1 MPVKT
6 LVFETSASTNS
17 AIEALFT
24 LTFLKA
30 GVLTGGQSYVK
41 FCIIQN
47 NIAIKAPKIV
57 IYPQKLVYLQS
68 LKMES
73 QVKLFSGIATEVLAE
88 KIATS
93 YGQSLGKV
101 EHYRFSDGELQASY
115 EESIR
120 GHSVFIMQS
129 TMPPADNL
137 MELLLLIDAAKRA
150 SARHIV
156 AVIPYYGYARQDRKD
171 KPRVAIGAKLV
182 ADMLAVAGATRVMT
196 MDLHADQIQGFF
208 NVPVDHLY
216 ASTIFLPYIKS
227 LNLPNLTMAAPDMGG
242 SKRANGYAKHL
253 KAEMVICY
261 KQRAKANVVE
271 SMTAIGEIE
280 GRNII
285 LVDDLVDTGGTL
297 CKAADMMMERGA
309 LSVRAICTHPVL
321 SGKAYENIQNSKLTE
336 LIVTDTIPLTGE
348 CPKIKVI
355 SVAPLFAKVINSVHN
370 YESISSNFIL

>member
-1 MPVKT
+1 
-6 LVFETSASTNS
+6 
-17 AIEALFT
+17 
-24 LTFLKA
+24 
-30 GVLTGGQSYVK
+30 
-41 FCIIQN
+41 
-47 NIAIKAPKIV
+47 
-57 IYPQKLVYLQS
+57 
-68 LKMES
+68 MES
-73 QVKLFSGIATEVLAE
+73 QVRLFSGIASEDLAK
-88 KIATS
+88 KIAAS
-93 YGQSLGKV
+93 YGQALGKV

-120 GHSVFIMQS
+120 GQSVYIIQS

-137 MELLLLIDAAKRA
+137 MEMLLLIDAAKRA

-156 AVIPYYGYARQDRKD
+156 AVLPYFGYARQDRKD

-216 ASTIFLPYIKS
+216 GSTVFLPYINS
-227 LNLPNLTMAAPDMGG
+227 LNLSNLTIAAPDMGG
-242 SKRANGYAKHL
+242 SKRANSYAKHL

-280 GRNII
+280 GRNIV

-297 CKAADMMMERGA
+297 CKAAEMMMDRGA
-309 LSVRAICTHPVL
+309 LSVRAVCTHPVL
-321 SGKAYENIQNSKLTE
+321 SGKAYENIEKSQLIE
-336 LIVTDTIPLTGE
+336 LIVTDSIPLKQDSS
-348 CPKIKVI
+348 KIRI
-355 SVAPLFAKVINSVHN
+355 LSVADLFAKVINSVQN
-370 YESISSNFIL
+370 YESISGNFIM

>member
-1 MPVKT
+1 MK
-6 LVFETSASTNS
+6 
-17 AIEALFT
+17 
-24 LTFLKA
+24 
-30 GVLTGGQSYVK
+30 
-41 FCIIQN
+41 
-47 NIAIKAPKIV
+47 
-57 IYPQKLVYLQS
+57 
-68 LKMES
+68 S
-73 QVKLFSGIATEVLAE
+73 QVKLFSGIATEDLAN
-88 KIATS
+88 KISTA
-93 YGQSLGKV
+93 YGQPLGKLV
-101 EHYRFSDGELQASY
+101 HYRFSDGELQASY

-150 SARHIV
+150 SARQIV
-156 AVIPYYGYARQDRKD
+156 AVLPYFGYARQDRKD
-171 KPRVAIGAKLV
+171 QPRVAIGAKLV

-216 ASTIFLPYIKS
+216 ASTIFLPYLKK
-227 LNLPNLTMAAPDMGG
+227 LNIENLTIAAPDMGG

-253 KAEMVICY
+253 KADIVICY
-261 KQRAKANVVE
+261 KQRAKANVIE

-280 GRNII
+280 GRNIV

-336 LIVTDTIPLTGE
+336 LIVTDTIPLKE
-348 CPKIKVI
+348 QSSKIKVLTV
-355 SVAPLFAKVINSVHN
+355 SDLFAKVINSVHN